1 MDVLIV
7 PFATTK
13 YYMTKWITHWTVA
26 FITAVVMIFIH
37 YGDSTVVQTA
47 RLKQFDLLQTS
58 DEPVLSQDI
67 AVVAIDETAIEK
79 YGQWPWKRDVL
90 ADIVWRLREAGA
102 GIIVMPMLFS
112 EPDRLGGDMALAEA
126 LVGNGVVIA
135 QTGTTSGVSRN
146 PVPRGVAKI
155 GDPLPFLFEW
165 PGMLGPIE
173 LLGENADGVGV
184 LNTRPEIDGVVRRVP
199 LLMRIGEDTY
209 PAIAVEVIRVATGAP
224 SYQVKAN
231 QGGIEAVRVPGYPI
245 VKTDPNAQIWLRWN
259 KQFETVSVAADDFSI
274 VEGKTVILGV
284 TAEGIGGII
293 ATPQGPQYNYMPAAT
308 TLQTVIDG
316 DQIERPYWALLAELM
331 TTAVLGIALVL
342 LARFAPYWLVGIK
355 IVAWSGL
362 LVYGAYY
369 AWVNYLYLL
378 DITMPLATVLIV
390 GLHAVFNRFVSEFFQ
405 KQAIKKQ
412 FAGYCSP
419 TIVRMLQE
427 NPALIKD
434 GMKKEIS
441 ICFSDLRGFTP
452 LGESFGDD
460 VKGLTRIMNGYM
472 DAITQPI
479 LDSDGMVIKYIGD
492 ASMHVHNAPLEDPEH
507 PKSAV
512 QTGLNMLKAVEKFN
526 EDIIIPEGRPPVG
539 MGAGINTGLG
549 YLGEM
554 GSTKRHSYDVLGDA
568 VSTAARIE
576 SKCKEYGCLLLV
588 GENTYEATKD
598 DFFYLKVDDLAVKGK
613 TVGIGIWT
621 VLDDPKPAWRTTH
634 RYHIDMHTAY
644 REQRFD
650 DAIELCKK
658 IYSHFDGKMEKY
670 YDMWIERC
678 EYMKTQDLPKDWNGV
693 FIATTK

>member
-1 MDVLIV
+1 
-7 PFATTK
+7 
-13 YYMTKWITHWTVA
+13 MTKWITHWTVA

-259 KQFETVSVAADDFSI
+259 KQFETVSAAADDFSI

>member
-405 KQAIKKQ
+405 KQAIRNNLQ
-412 FAGYCSP
+412 VIVLRLLFACY
-419 TIVRMLQE
+419 
-427 NPALIKD
+427 
-434 GMKKEIS
+434 
-441 ICFSDLRGFTP
+441 
-452 LGESFGDD
+452 
-460 VKGLTRIMNGYM
+460 
-472 DAITQPI
+472 
-479 LDSDGMVIKYIGD
+479 
-492 ASMHVHNAPLEDPEH
+492 
-507 PKSAV
+507 
-512 QTGLNMLKAVEKFN
+512 
-526 EDIIIPEGRPPVG
+526 
-539 MGAGINTGLG
+539 
-549 YLGEM
+549 
-554 GSTKRHSYDVLGDA
+554 
-568 VSTAARIE
+568 
-576 SKCKEYGCLLLV
+576 
-588 GENTYEATKD
+588 
-598 DFFYLKVDDLAVKGK
+598 
-613 TVGIGIWT
+613 
-621 VLDDPKPAWRTTH
+621 
-634 RYHIDMHTAY
+634 
-644 REQRFD
+644 
-650 DAIELCKK
+650 KK
-658 IYSHFDGKMEKY
+658 ILH
-670 YDMWIERC
+670 
-678 EYMKTQDLPKDWNGV
+678 
-693 FIATTK
+693 